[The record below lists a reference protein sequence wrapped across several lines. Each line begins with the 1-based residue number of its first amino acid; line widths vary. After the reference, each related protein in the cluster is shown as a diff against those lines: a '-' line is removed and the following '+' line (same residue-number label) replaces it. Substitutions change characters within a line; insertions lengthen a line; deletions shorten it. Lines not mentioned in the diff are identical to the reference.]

1 MVGGEIHE
9 HGSWTEERCCHP
21 LIDESRNA
29 RSECRWALDDGKE
42 VLLNRWGCRGGEEC
56 SLTSDDVMM
65 WFLERRFR
73 WSMQQ
78 FVSESNVLSEIDQWF
93 PFRKS
98 VSLVRYVVIEQAS
111 QLATLFFRIVHEL
124 CKMLMLLYLST
135 CWESCKNS
143 NWPFHGR
150 YSTLGNILRHR
161 KFAV

>member
-1 MVGGEIHE
+1 M
-9 HGSWTEERCCHP
+9 
-21 LIDESRNA
+21 
-29 RSECRWALDDGKE
+29 
-42 VLLNRWGCRGGEEC
+42 
-56 SLTSDDVMM
+56 TSDDVMM

-135 CWESCKNS
+135 C
-143 NWPFHGR
+143 
-150 YSTLGNILRHR
+150 
-161 KFAV
+161 